1 MNGNEQH
8 VSKLQK
14 EVNYHNFKKRQLTQ
28 LVTILPT
35 PPTPQKKTL
44 NKQTNKKKTR
54 KKLQTKQNQKNN
66 NQNQASKQTKAPK
79 QKNKPKCLN

>member
-1 MNGNEQH
+1 MNANEQH

-35 PPTPQKKTL
+35 PLTPQKKTL
-44 NKQTNKKKTR
+44 NKQTNKKNKEKTPNKTKP
-54 KKLQTKQNQKNN
+54 KKQQPKS
-66 NQNQASKQTKAPK
+66 SKQTNKSPK
-79 QKNKPKCLN
+79 TKKQTEVS